1 MGIHLDESGK
11 PTAMKCTLSLFSLV
25 IALLFSVDESTRADN
40 ATASAR
46 VHDQL
51 APMLK
56 ISWRLGADLP
66 QGFQDSDG
74 GILGNQLITIA
85 GFCSGGLEEDNRR
98 KPGRYPRGFLKKGWS
113 LDLRDPESEW
123 TSLPDFP
130 GPARQGLSAAVVD
143 DALYLWGGF
152 SYEAPY
158 CYDDGWRLSLDGDGW
173 RWAELPAFHWPV
185 NSTALAVVGSRI
197 YACGGSDYNAKRF
210 FTESDRDGGRER
222 LGSRLLMFDTQDISA
237 GWRELDACPG
247 TPRWV
252 HTMAAVDGQLY
263 VIGGATGDTIREGT
277 SVGYCTVVDNWRFDT
292 EAEQWTRLRDLP
304 IASGNF
310 PRSTNNVFRNRY
322 ILLPGGYQYSHV
334 LNPDGTIRD
343 PYGEVHSANPK
354 SGLCNDVFVYD
365 IETGLFGT
373 ADRMPIDNNL
383 PMTVV
388 RDDRIYL
395 IGGETGGGVV
405 QGHYYGHHPDLL
417 LIGEIEEVDDQP

>member
-1 MGIHLDESGK
+1 MKSI
-11 PTAMKCTLSLFSLV
+11 TAITTLAM
-25 IALLFSVDESTRADN
+25 ALLFLDGMTIRADDIQDPQ
-40 ATASAR
+40 R
-46 VHDQL
+46 VQGHL

-56 ISWRLGADLP
+56 IQWHLGADLP

-74 GILGNQLITIA
+74 GIVGDQLITIA
-85 GFCSGGLEEDNRR
+85 GYCSGGLDEDNRL
-98 KPGRYPRGFLKKGWS
+98 KPGRYPRGFLRKGWS
-113 LDLRDPESEW
+113 LNLVNPESEW

-130 GPARQGLSAAVVD
+130 GSARQGLSAAVVD

-158 CYDDGWRLSLDGDGW
+158 CYRDGWRLSREGKQW
-173 RWAELPAFHWPV
+173 RWTELPAFPWPV
-185 NSTALAVVGSRI
+185 NSTALATVGSRI
-197 YACGGSDYNAKRF
+197 YACGGSDYNAERF
-210 FTESDRDGGRER
+210 FTDDDREGGRAR
-222 LGSRLLMFDTQDISA
+222 LGSRLLMFDTQDESA
-237 GWRELDACPG
+237 GWRELEACPG

-252 HTMAAVDGQLY
+252 HTLAAINDQLY
-263 VIGGATGDTIREGT
+263 VIGGATGDTIRNGA
-277 SVGYCTVVDNWRFDT
+277 SVGTCTVVDNWRFDIGSG
-292 EAEQWTRLRDLP
+292 EWSRLRDLP

-322 ILLPGGYQYSHV
+322 VLLPGGYQYGHI
-334 LNPDGTIRD
+334 LNPDGTLRS
-343 PYGEVHSANPK
+343 PYGKVHSANPK

-365 IETGLFGT
+365 VETGLFGT

-405 QGHYYGHHPDLL
+405 QGSYYGHHPDLL
-417 LIGEIEEVDDQP
+417 LIGQIDGIDDQP